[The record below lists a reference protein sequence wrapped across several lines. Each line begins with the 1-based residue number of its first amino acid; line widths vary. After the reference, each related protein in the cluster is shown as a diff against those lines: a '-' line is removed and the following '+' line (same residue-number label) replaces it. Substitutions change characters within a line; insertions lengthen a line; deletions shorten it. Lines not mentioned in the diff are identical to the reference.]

1 MKINK
6 EKLSNSAN
14 NSGTISFLN
23 IILAV
28 FIALKFAGV
37 INWSW
42 WLVLAPLWIELGLI
56 LLIIV
61 IIYVVAILKKNKLI

>member
-28 FIALKFAGV
+28 FVALKFAGV

-42 WLVLAPLWIELGLI
+42 WLVLVPLWIELGLI
-56 LLIIV
+56 LLIIL
-61 IIYVVAILKKNKLI
+61 IILIIVALDRKDYL